1 MAVGRGRE
9 LPLTPPRRGD
19 AAAGSPACCPATGS
33 TLQLEKVVTGLGDPS
48 SRARQTGRMT
58 RARENRAK
66 MFGEEC
72 CLCVPTPASRNPSPR
87 YRCCCSYPSARGE
100 ITLFLVFLRAS
111 INSLRI
117 TGKKARAGTPKAFDL
132 SDRSNLSGDRQRDGI
147 QGRNSSCSERRVLHF
162 QNQHLVR
169 LHSENVSP
177 CYNNPFFIPSP
188 PPLY

>member
-1 MAVGRGRE
+1 M
-9 LPLTPPRRGD
+9 
-19 AAAGSPACCPATGS
+19 GSPACRPATGS
-33 TLQLEKVVTGLGDPS
+33 TLQPEKVVTGLGDPS

-72 CLCVPTPASRNPSPR
+72 CLCVPTPASRNLSPR

-100 ITLFLVFLRAS
+100 TPLFLVFFRAS
-111 INSLRI
+111 VNSLRI

-132 SDRSNLSGDRQRDGI
+132 SNRSKLSGDTRRDGL
-147 QGRNSSCSERRVLHF
+147 QGRHSSRSERRVLRSR
-162 QNQHLVR
+162 NQHLVR